1 MKKLTKP
8 KKKTTPSV
16 AKKEAE
22 RKRLIQ
28 EKRRHTINVKK
39 RSQFIDDLYKKYSS

>member
-1 MKKLTKP
+1 MKKVTKP
-8 KKKTTPSV
+8 KRKPAV
-16 AKKEAE
+16 NKKEAE

-39 RSQFIDDLYKKYSS
+39 RNEYIDYLYKKYDS